1 MEEIDTGML
10 EYAKN
15 IVKKRIFHYNF
26 FMNSIKWVKQLIS
39 EGVNFF
45 ILSKYPFNI
54 DKVNI
59 KKK

>member
-1 MEEIDTGML
+1 MEEIDSGML

-26 FMNSIKWVKQLIS
+26 FYEQYKMSKTIS

-45 ILSKYPFNI
+45 ILSNYPFNI
-54 DKVNI
+54 GKVNI
-59 KKK
+59 RKKQ